1 MQILYKKT
9 ATGAIQQWSQEIQG
23 EKYRTIT
30 GQVNGQLIVSDWH
43 ICTPK
48 NQGRVN
54 ATTAEQQCQKEVA
67 ANYQKKLTAGGYTTN
82 IEDIGVGGYFK
93 PMLAKNYKDYT
104 HKIQYPVFVQPKY
117 DGIRCI
123 INKQGAWS
131 RKGEP
136 IITVPHI
143 LESLEP
149 VFADYPDLVL
159 DGELYNHILKDD
171 FNTIC
176 SVVKKLK
183 PTPGDIIQAQDNILF
198 YVYDCVLPNNYESR
212 YYSDRSLFLG
222 RFVSKLHHIKTSE
235 TYLAENSYDVDKY
248 LEQFLS
254 DGYEGAIIRI
264 NSHYE
269 NKRSNNLLK
278 YKVDDT
284 DEFLL
289 LDIQEGQGNW
299 AGLAKKAL
307 LVTAGGIEFEASIA
321 NTQEICL
328 EFLVNKDLYIGKPT
342 TVKYNGLTPAG
353 KPRFGV
359 VKEFNRRY

>member
-9 ATGAIQQWSQEIQG
+9 GTGAIQQWSQEIQG
-23 EKYRTIT
+23 DRYRTIT
-30 GQVNGQLIVSDWH
+30 GQVNGQLTTSEWH

-48 NQGRVN
+48 NQGRAN

-82 IEDIGVGGYFK
+82 IEEIGVSGYFK
-93 PMLAKNYKDYT
+93 PMLAKNYKDCV
-104 HKIQYPVFVQPKY
+104 HKIKYPVFVQPKY
-117 DGIRCI
+117 DGIRCV

-143 LESLEP
+143 LQSLSP
-149 VFADYPDLVL
+149 VLATNPDLVL
-159 DGELYNHILKDD
+159 DGELYNHQYKDD

-183 PTPGDIIQAQDNILF
+183 PTPEDITKSQNTILF
-198 YVYDCVLPNNYESR
+198 YGYDCFLPVV
-212 YYSDRSLFLG
+212 YSERLEFLECLVDYDYVVVVPTVQALDHQQVDDFLG
-222 RFVSKLHHIKTSE
+222 L
-235 TYLAENSYDVDKY
+235 Y
-248 LEQFLS
+248 LEQ
-254 DGYEGAIIRI
+254 GYEGVIVRTE
-264 NSHYE
+264 SYYE

-278 YKVDDT
+278 YKVDNT

-307 LVTAGGIEFEASIA
+307 LVTEDGVEFEASVA
-321 NTQEICL
+321 NTQSVCHDIL
-328 EFLVNKDLYIGKPT
+328 ANKHLYIGKPT
-342 TVKYNGLTPAG
+342 TVKYNGFTPAG

-359 VKEFNRRY
+359 IKEFARVF